1 MEHFGF
7 PNRHHLHCY
16 ILLEGSHVDIIW
28 SSNWQSSTCY
38 CWLPIRYEYHAPYIP
53 SLWSRDG
60 NIQGHW
66 RHSDRFVSHHRWRGD
81 NILAVYSNYF
91 GVFNRHYKGVHGRKI
106 IHFQRQQKGVVS
118 RINIYINHRKLMVNI
133 IKYSSIRGNKKTADR
148 RSKKEVK
155 RRIVLAKSA
164 FHEMSRVLK
173 SRNTVKFRK

>member
-7 PNRHHLHCY
+7 RNRHHLHCY
-16 ILLEGSHVDIIW
+16 ILLEGSHVEIVW

-38 CWLPIRYEYHAPYIP
+38 CWLPIRYKYHAPYTP
-53 SLWSRDG
+53 SLWSCDG

-66 RHSDRFVSHHRWRGD
+66 RHSDCFVSHHRWRGD

-118 RINIYINHRKLMVNI
+118 RINMYIYINHRNLIVNTF
-133 IKYSSIRGNKKTADR
+133 KHRSIRENKKNCR
-148 RSKKEVK
+148 RK
-155 RRIVLAKSA
+155 
-164 FHEMSRVLK
+164 MQW
-173 SRNTVKFRK
+173 